1 MKKGLLVFTLVLMFA
16 IGGTAAE
23 LSFSGDASL
32 VSTYVW
38 RGVTQFNGAAM
49 QGTAE
54 VGYGALAIGYWI
66 STMGGPMA
74 AETDPYI
81 GLTLPTGP
89 IETSVG
95 ATVYSYDFFAKKG
108 YTVYEVFASAGFG
121 PLGVSLYY
129 TPTQDDP
136 GVTDALYWVEVSA
149 GSSVMGADVSAT
161 LSFGNYSALST
172 DESASNLLLSASKAV
187 SEAIAVSWNW
197 NIALTDGPGNA
208 FFMGL
213 SHAF

>member
-1 MKKGLLVFTLVLMFA
+1 MKKSLLVLTLVLMFA
-16 IGGTAAE
+16 IGGSAAE

-54 VGYGALAIGYWI
+54 IGYGALAVGYWI

-74 AETDPYI
+74 VETDPYI

-121 PLGVSLYY
+121 PFGVSFYY
-129 TPTQDDP
+129 TPIQDGP
-136 GVTDALYWVEVSA
+136 GVTDALYWIEASA
-149 GSSVMGADVSAT
+149 GSSFMGADVSAT
-161 LSFGNYSALST
+161 LSFGNYSAT
-172 DESASNLLLSASKAV
+172 AADERAGNLLLSASKLL
-187 SEAIAVSWNW
+187 SESFAVSWNW
-197 NIALTDGPGNA
+197 NIALTDGPGNV

-213 SHAF
+213 AHSF

>member
-1 MKKGLLVFTLVLMFA
+1 MKGFLVVMLALIFA
-16 IGGTAAE
+16 IGGSAAE

-54 VGYGALAIGYWI
+54 FGYGALAVGYWI
-66 STMGGPMA
+66 STMSGPA
-74 AETDPYI
+74 AVETDPYI

-89 IETSVG
+89 IESSVG

-121 PLGVSLYY
+121 PLGVSFYY

-136 GVTDALYWVEVSA
+136 GVTDALYWLEVSA
-149 GSSVMGADVSAT
+149 TSSLMGADLSAT
-161 LSFGNYSALST
+161 MSFGNYSAVST
-172 DESASNLLLSASKAV
+172 NERASNLLLTASKSV
-187 SEAIAVSWNW
+187 SESIAVSWNW
-197 NIALTDGPGNA
+197 NVALSNGPGNA

-213 SHAF
+213 ARAF